1 METRKVFQDTKL
13 DISSFCWS
21 PDGTRIAMTS
31 IDRKLNVYNI
41 ETGVQIHSEELNIK
55 GVGVIWDPLDK
66 YLAILKFDNKVDIKR
81 VDNWESVFLKNLLH
95 E

>member
-1 METRKVFQDTKL
+1 
-13 DISSFCWS
+13 
-21 PDGTRIAMTS
+21 MTS

-81 VDNWESVFLKNLLH
+81 VDNWETVFLKNLLH